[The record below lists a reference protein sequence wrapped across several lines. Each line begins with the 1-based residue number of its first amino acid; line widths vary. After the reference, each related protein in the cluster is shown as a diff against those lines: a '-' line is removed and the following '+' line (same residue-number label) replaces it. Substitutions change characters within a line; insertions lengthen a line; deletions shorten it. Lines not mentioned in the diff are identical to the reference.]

1 MNESLKHNDKKILLL
16 LLLKILFNDE
26 QDICLFIP
34 KRKKDKKIF
43 QIVKNEF
50 LIDVYFMI

>member
-1 MNESLKHNDKKILLL
+1 MNESLKHNDKKIL